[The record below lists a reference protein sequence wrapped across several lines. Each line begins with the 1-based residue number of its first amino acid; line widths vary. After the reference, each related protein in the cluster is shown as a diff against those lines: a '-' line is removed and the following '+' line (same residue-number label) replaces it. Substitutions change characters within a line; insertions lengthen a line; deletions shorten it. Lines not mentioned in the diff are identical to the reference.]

1 MNPQK
6 LISWNVNGL
15 RAAIKKDFNG
25 FLAEANPDV
34 ICIQETKIS
43 PDLIAGFEFESYPF
57 KYWNCAQKK
66 GYSGTCI
73 LSKQEP
79 LKVSYGL
86 GIDQHDKE
94 GRVITTEFP
103 SYFLITVYTPNS
115 QNHDENKRPRRLDYR
130 TLEWDIAFLN
140 YIKKLELNKPVIFC
154 GDLNVAH
161 REIDLSNPKT
171 NRKYAGFT
179 DEERANL
186 DAILD
191 AGFVDSF
198 RHLHPE
204 AIDRYSWWSYRAGAR
219 QRNIGWRIDYFCV
232 SSLLM
237 DNITRADILD
247 QVTGSDHCPVLLEL
261 KINSL

>member
-15 RAAIKKDFNG
+15 RAAIKKNFNG

-140 YIKKLELNKPVIFC
+140 YIKELELNKPVIFC

-171 NRKYAGFT
+171 NRKNAGFT

-191 AGFVDSF
+191 
-198 RHLHPE
+198 L
-204 AIDRYSWWSYRAGAR
+204 
-219 QRNIGWRIDYFCV
+219 
-232 SSLLM
+232 SL
-237 DNITRADILD
+237 IHI
-247 QVTGSDHCPVLLEL
+247 
-261 KINSL
+261 